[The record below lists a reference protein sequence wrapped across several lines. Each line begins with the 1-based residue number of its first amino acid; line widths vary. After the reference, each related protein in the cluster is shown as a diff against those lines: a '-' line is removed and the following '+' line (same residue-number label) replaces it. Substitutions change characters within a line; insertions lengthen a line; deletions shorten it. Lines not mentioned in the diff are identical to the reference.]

1 MQKYPTCTNEET
13 CPVSKEREYLSTHI
27 FYCLMICHYQTHR
40 VTVTQTKAN
49 PLIWVTSLSCLT
61 PWNGGLYWKQGF
73 QHPCE
78 ANRRNFRKCTDLCHL
93 NTQLS
98 LDFIVVHW
106 CFTLYIWLSTSFLFD
121 CSTVGSTHFNRNQDN
136 RNVPIASE
144 LEFKFIVVLIPPL
157 EACDSE
163 VNLR

>member
-1 MQKYPTCTNEET
+1 MPSFQRKGIFINARFLLSHDLSLPNPQSHCYTNQSKPTHLADLPKLLHTLEWGT
-13 CPVSKEREYLSTHI
+13 LLKTRL
-27 FYCLMICHYQTHR
+27 
-40 VTVTQTKAN
+40 
-49 PLIWVTSLSCLT
+49 
-61 PWNGGLYWKQGF
+61 F

-78 ANRRNFRKCTDLCHL
+78 ANRRNFRKCKDLCHL

-98 LDFIVVHW
+98 LDFIIVYW
-106 CFTLYIWLSTSFLFD
+106 CFTLYIWLTTSFSFD
-121 CSTVGSTHFNRNQDN
+121 CNTVGSTHFNRN
-136 RNVPIASE
+136 VSIASE